1 MSKLFILVALSL
13 VTGCTAFEKTPPE
26 PWGVSDKRVVIG
38 GCEKANKEAADKGEP
53 PVC

>member
-1 MSKLFILVALSL
+1 MKKLFILLTLSL

-26 PWGVSDKRVVIG
+26 PWVVSDKKVVID

>member
-1 MSKLFILVALSL
+1 MKKLFILLTLSL

-26 PWGVSDKRVVIG
+26 PWIVSDKKVVID
-38 GCEKANKEAADKGEP
+38 GCEEANKEAADKGEP